1 MRPLLYTLLL
11 VPLALVPADAYAQFG
26 PIVPE
31 ACRACPCGFGGVLA
45 IIQNVVNFLIA
56 IGIIIATLIIVW
68 GGILYITSPANPE
81 NRSTANKMLINAI
94 VGLMITLSAW
104 LIVDF
109 VMKTLYG
116 GQFGPWNSILLTGEG
131 AACIEARDNPAL
143 FEGAIIAI
151 PPTETS
157 DTTGGGGSCTPIPD
171 SQLVAFEPEATDGQA
186 RRGTRDTVDRFM
198 RMREA
203 AQEDGI
209 TLRAGSTYRSPEE
222 AEALWRSRGCR
233 IVNGRTV
240 CNGATVAVP
249 CSQGGSGSNHTRG
262 TAIDIQTNQA
272 GIRWLRQNASRFGFY
287 NAIASEPWHWSS
299 TGR

>member
-1 MRPLLYTLLL
+1 MKLLSFVLLDIAL
-11 VPLALVPADAYAQFG
+11 LALPAEVYAQFG

-31 ACRACPCGFGGVLA
+31 VCRTCPCGFGGVLA
-45 IIQNVVNFLIA
+45 IIQNVVNFLIG

-68 GGILYITSPANPE
+68 GGILYVLSPANPE
-81 NRSTANKMLINAI
+81 NRSTANKMLINAV
-94 VGLMITLSAW
+94 VGLLITLSAW

-131 AACIEARDNPAL
+131 AACIEAKDNPAL
-143 FEGAIIAI
+143 FSGAIIAI
-151 PPTETS
+151 PPSEVS
-157 DTTGGGGSCTPIPD
+157 DTTGSGGSCTPIPD
-171 SQLVAFEPEATDGQA
+171 SQLVTFDPAATDGQV
-186 RRGTRDTVDRFM
+186 RKGTADTVERFM
-198 RMREA
+198 RMRA
-203 AQEDGI
+203 AARADGI

-233 IVNGRTV
+233 IVNGRTA

-249 CSQGGSGSNHTRG
+249 CSQGGNGSNHTRG
-262 TAIDIQTNQA
+262 TAIDIQTNSA
-272 GIRWLRQNASRFGFY
+272 GIAWLRQNASQYGFY

>member
-1 MRPLLYTLLL
+1 MRPILYTLLL
-11 VPLALVPADAYAQFG
+11 LPLALVPADAYAQFG
-26 PIVPE
+26 PLVPE

-45 IIQNVVNFLIA
+45 IIQNVMNFLIA

-68 GGILYITSPANPE
+68 GGILYVLSPANPE
-81 NRSTANKMLINAI
+81 NRSTANKMLLNAVI
-94 VGLMITLSAW
+94 GLLITLSAW

-116 GQFGPWNSILLTGEG
+116 GQFGPWNSILLAGEG
-131 AACIEARDNPAL
+131 AACIEARENSAL
-143 FEGAIIAI
+143 FSGTIIAI

-171 SQLVAFEPEATDGQA
+171 SQLVTFDPSATDGQV
-186 RRGTRDTVDRFM
+186 RKGTADTVERFM
-198 RMREA
+198 RMRAA
-203 AQEDGI
+203 AQADGI
-209 TLRAGSTYRSPEE
+209 TLRAGSAYRSPEE
-222 AEALWRSRGCR
+222 GEALWRSRGCR

-240 CNGATVAVP
+240 CNGAIVAVP
-249 CSQGGSGSNHTRG
+249 CSLGGSGSNHTRG
-262 TAIDIQTNQA
+262 TAIDIQTNAA
-272 GIRWLRQNASRFGFY
+272 GISWMRQNASRFGFY